1 MDLSGKLVVVT
12 GANTG
17 IGRVTAET
25 LAKQGARVILAT
37 RSEAK
42 TAPVVE
48 AIRASGGTAEWLAL
62 DLADFASVRAAA
74 ERLLARDEAIPLVI
88 ANAGFAGLRG
98 LTKDGFELTFGT
110 NHLGHYLFVRLLLP
124 AIERA
129 PLPGGARIVI
139 VSSKAHYDA
148 KPIDWQA
155 QREPT
160 KAVTG
165 LPEYA
170 VSKLSNVLF
179 AKELARRVP
188 SHVHTYALHPGV
200 VASDAWRS
208 VPWGVRHLIKLFMI
222 TNEEGA
228 RTTLYCA
235 TSDEVASH
243 TGRYY
248 DTSREKKPSK
258 LALDDA
264 LARTLWEK
272 SAEWVGLP
280 V

>member
-25 LAKQGARVILAT
+25 LAKQGARVVLAT

-42 TAPVVE
+42 TAPVIE

-62 DLADFASVRAAA
+62 DLADLASVRAAS
-74 ERLLARDEAIPLVI
+74 EKLLARDEAIPLVI

-98 LTKDGFELTFGT
+98 VTKDGFELTWGT

-129 PLPGGARIVI
+129 PLADGARIVI

-170 VSKLSNVLF
+170 ASKLSNVLF
-179 AKELARRVP
+179 ARELARRVP
-188 SHVHTYALHPGV
+188 PHVHTYALHPGV

-208 VPWGVRHLIKLFMI
+208 VPWGLRHLIKLFMI
-222 TNEEGA
+222 TNEQGA

-264 LARTLWEK
+264 LARTLWDK

-280 V
+280 I

>member
-1 MDLSGKLVVVT
+1 MDLTGKLVVVT

-42 TAPVVE
+42 TAPVLE
-48 AIRASGGTAEWLAL
+48 AIRAAGGTAEWLAL

-74 ERLLARDEAIPLVI
+74 EKLLARDEALPLVI

-129 PLPGGARIVI
+129 PLPDGARIVL

-155 QREPT
+155 QREAT

-179 AKELARRVP
+179 ARELAKRVP
-188 SHVHTYALHPGV
+188 AHVHTYALHPGV

-235 TSDEVASH
+235 TSDDVASH